1 MILNISESDLSE
13 KDPFGYSNWL
23 ESFLIYKNIDKNKVF
38 KLIINN
44 TSHWIPVI
52 NLILILK
59 SLPSSD
65 QSKIKNIMLSI
76 DFNKIDINHYLFF
89 LIKTYCLKDIYNV

>member
-1 MILNISESDLSE
+1 MILNISESDSSE
-13 KDPFGYSNWL
+13 NDPFGYSNWL
-23 ESFLIYKNIDKNKVF
+23 ESFLIYKNINKNKIY

-44 TSHWIPVI
+44 TFHWVPVI

-65 QSKIKNIMLSI
+65 QSKIKNIMLNI
-76 DFNKIDINHYLFF
+76 DFNKIDINHYITF
-89 LIKTYCLKDIYNV
+89 LIKNYCLKDIYV